1 MLIKSVP
8 VGMLGTNCYIVC
20 DEATKTSAVIDPGAQ
35 ADKIMAA
42 VEESGCAVKQIL
54 LTHGHYDHILAVTEL
69 VRRTGAPVAIHRAD
83 EWLLDCENVKFFG
96 KRENYVPQKPE
107 RYLQDGMEVP
117 AGGLTFRVLHTP
129 GHTAGSCVFLC
140 GDAMFS
146 GDTLFQES
154 CGRTDLESGD
164 DDAML
169 RSLKR
174 LYELEGDFRVFPG
187 HESFS
192 TLEHERRHNLY
203 MREALRR

>member
-1 MLIKSVP
+1 MLIKPVS

-20 DEATKTSAVIDPGAQ
+20 DEATKTGAVIDPGAQ
-35 ADKIMAA
+35 ASKIMAA
-42 VEESGCAVKQIL
+42 VEETGCAVKQIL

-69 VRRTGAPVAIHRAD
+69 VRRTGAPVAIHRED
-83 EWLLDCENVKFFG
+83 EWLLDCEDVKFFG
-96 KRENYVPQKPE
+96 KREGYVPPKPSL
-107 RYLQDGMEVP
+107 YLEEGMEVP

-164 DDAML
+164 TGDML

-174 LYELEGDFRVFPG
+174 LYELEGDWRVFPG
-187 HESFS
+187 HDSFS
-192 TLEHERRHNLY
+192 TLEHERRHNAY
-203 MREALRR
+203 MHEALRR